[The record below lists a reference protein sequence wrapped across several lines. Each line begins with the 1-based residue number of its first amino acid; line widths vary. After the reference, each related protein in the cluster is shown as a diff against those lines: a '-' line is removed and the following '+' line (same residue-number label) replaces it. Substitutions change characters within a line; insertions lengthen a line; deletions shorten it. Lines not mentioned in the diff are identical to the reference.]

1 MPGPDL
7 LPVRATGSMNRR
19 AEADEDNARKWL
31 SITVIAPCGVHQS
44 LPRSNRSL
52 LTTTC
57 IQPLRRAGRRVGQRG
72 ERRVLLPRGPLSLHA
87 ASGCDCAG
95 CRGPEISSARG
106 RRRGHLFHARAAA
119 CRLCESDTGA
129 LKQCALFSRYYCSPI
144 PAAPSTRTRSSSPPS
159 RAMSCSISTPRVSP
173 PVHRAAGHGAAEA
186 VIAALEK
193 GVDINH
199 RATNGMTALAFAAN
213 KGHENIAHVLIER
226 GARLEPGYPLILA
239 ASNGH
244 AAVVRLL
251 LEHGADA
258 DATAD
263 ALGGTTALHA
273 AATMGQADAV
283 DALLEGGADPFFEI
297 ELLGTPLQAATSYAH
312 QYSRDENDA
321 LRREVKATNGGNFK
335 GVLRSLRKAVAAR
348 SKKSK

>member
-1 MPGPDL
+1 MRSILSL
-7 LPVRATGSMNRR
+7 LLLAHTCVSF
-19 AEADEDNARKWL
+19 DEDAIL
-31 SITVIAPCGVHQS
+31 FAT
-44 LPRSNRSL
+44 
-52 LTTTC
+52 LTRDEL
-57 IQPLRRAGRRVGQRG
+57 QHLDAEGF
-72 ERRVLLPRGPLSLHA
+72 
-87 ASGCDCAG
+87 
-95 CRGPEISSARG
+95 SA
-106 RRRGHLFHARAAA
+106 
-119 CRLCESDTGA
+119 
-129 LKQCALFSRYYCSPI
+129 
-144 PAAPSTRTRSSSPPS
+144 
-159 RAMSCSISTPRVSP
+159 
-173 PVHRAAGHGAAEA
+173 VHRAAGHGAAEA

-335 GVLRSLRKAVAAR
+335 GVLRSLRKAVAA
-348 SKKSK
+348 KSKGKSSSRSREEL